1 MKTFKEF
8 FTLDERSMSSRQKV
22 VQMQHYWNDLSHTAT
37 DDMKKKSMKMRFGI
51 TNIKLDKKGGKL
63 ISFDE
68 VDKVKEAKQGHALVV
83 DGKIAARGSKRE
95 LMKKVKKDKI
105 KLDPKGGQNFLTYT
119 GKEVG
124 DSW

>member
-1 MKTFKEF
+1 M
-8 FTLDERSMSSRQKV
+8 MSSRQKV

-68 VDKVKEAKQGHALVV
+68 SMDWTKFDTPFGDRHT
-83 DGKIAARGSKRE
+83 
-95 LMKKVKKDKI
+95 KK
-105 KLDPKGGQNFLTYT
+105 F
-119 GKEVG
+119 
-124 DSW
+124 DSWDEWEKVEKEREKLQIVIPMNRYLAIAVLIMGFLSTVIHS